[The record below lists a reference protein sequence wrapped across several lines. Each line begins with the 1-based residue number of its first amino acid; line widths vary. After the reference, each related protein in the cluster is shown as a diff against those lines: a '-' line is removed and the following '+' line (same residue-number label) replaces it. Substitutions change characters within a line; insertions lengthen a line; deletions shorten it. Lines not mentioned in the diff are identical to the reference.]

1 MLLQHEGVV
10 THQRVASESEED
22 PGSRETHADRQQG
35 HDRISERLPGRA
47 PDREDRPREFAD
59 QPEQADPQAESRQE
73 PTPTD
78 TPPGEV
84 QSAEEDENAAEDRRE
99 AEDREPNHHDQNGR
113 IVEIRGNKIP
123 VHRGD
128 VDFRAVNKLPREE
141 ARGGKHG
148 QDHGV
153 PVANLTQAPP
163 RRLLLHGWRPTRRR
177 ILMAFRV
184 DIEGPWHAR
193 QHLSSAGPIETARTC
208 SVSNVGRR
216 VPFTKASAR
225 SASGKSIRSSNQSNS
240 STSRDANPADPIAS
254 APDGPRWTASW
265 RSRKSFARRC
275 RPSRP
280 TSASASPRSQGT
292 RTPTT

>member
-1 MLLQHEGVV
+1 MRWPPGLPPTAPDPFRMLLQHEGVV
-10 THQRVASESEED
+10 THQRVASD
-22 PGSRETHADRQQG
+22 
-35 HDRISERLPGRA
+35 
-47 PDREDRPREFAD
+47 
-59 QPEQADPQAESRQE
+59 
-73 PTPTD
+73 
-78 TPPGEV
+78 
-84 QSAEEDENAAEDRRE
+84 AEE
-99 AEDREPNHHDQNGR
+99 REPNHHDQNGR

-128 VDFRAVNKLPREE
+128 VDFRAVDKLPREE

-163 RRLLLHGWRPTRRR
+163 RRLLPHGWRPTRRR

-208 SVSNVGRR
+208 SVSNAGRR

-225 SASGKSIRSSNQSNS
+225 SASGKSIRSS
-240 STSRDANPADPIAS
+240 
-254 APDGPRWTASW
+254 
-265 RSRKSFARRC
+265 
-275 RPSRP
+275 
-280 TSASASPRSQGT
+280 
-292 RTPTT
+292 